1 MWKGENL
8 EMADLISLIL
18 MIIGAVFM
26 LLAAIGVVRMPD
38 LYLRM
43 SATSKAA
50 TLGVICVM
58 LAAALHF
65 NDFAI
70 TARIIAIIVFL
81 ILTAPVAAH
90 KIARAAYLAGPDL
103 WPGTCRDELQGRYDH
118 ENHELAGA
126 EPGAQ
131 QEMTPPAQS
140 ARDV

>member
-1 MWKGENL
+1 
-8 EMADLISLIL
+8 MADLISLIL

-70 TARIIAIIVFL
+70 TARIVAIIVFL

-103 WPGTCRDELQGRYDH
+103 WPGTRCDELQGRYDH

-126 EPGAQ
+126 DPGAQ
-131 QEMTPPAQS
+131 QEMTPSAQS

>member
-1 MWKGENL
+1 
-8 EMADLISLIL
+8 MADLISLIL

-90 KIARAAYLAGPDL
+90 KIGRAAYFAGPGL
-103 WPGTCRDELQGRYDH
+103 WLGTRRDELEGRYDH
-118 ENHELAGA
+118 DKQELTGVTTHARPDTRAAAPPGNST
-126 EPGAQ
+126 PGA
-131 QEMTPPAQS
+131 
-140 ARDV
+140 

>member
-1 MWKGENL
+1 
-8 EMADLISLIL
+8 MADLISLIL

-70 TARIIAIIVFL
+70 TARITAIIVFL

-118 ENHELAGA
+118 D
-126 EPGAQ
+126 Q
-131 QEMTPPAQS
+131 QELTGVATPARPDTRAAAPSGS
-140 ARDV
+140 ATPSA

>member
-1 MWKGENL
+1 
-8 EMADLISLIL
+8 MADLISLIL

-70 TARIIAIIVFL
+70 TARVIAIIVFL
-81 ILTAPVAAH
+81 VLTAPVAAH
-90 KIARAAYLAGPDL
+90 KIARAAYLAGPGL
-103 WPGTCRDELQGRYDH
+103 WPGTRCDELEGRYDH
-118 ENHELAGA
+118 DKQELTGVAAHARPDTRAVAPPGNST
-126 EPGAQ
+126 PGA
-131 QEMTPPAQS
+131 
-140 ARDV
+140 

>member
-1 MWKGENL
+1 
-8 EMADLISLIL
+8 MADLFSLIL
-18 MIIGAVFM
+18 MIIGTVFM
-26 LLAAIGVVRMPD
+26 MLAAIGVVRMPD

-70 TARIIAIIVFL
+70 TARVIAIIVFL
-81 ILTAPVAAH
+81 VLTAPVAAH
-90 KIARAAYLAGPDL
+90 KIARAAYLAGPGL
-103 WPGTCRDELQGRYDH
+103 WPGTRCDELRGRYDH

-126 EPGAQ
+126 ALEAQ
-131 QEMTPPAQS
+131 YEASNKS
-140 ARDV
+140 APDTGSLHNGSQLP

>member
-1 MWKGENL
+1 
-8 EMADLISLIL
+8 MADLFSLIL
-18 MIIGAVFM
+18 MIIGTVFM
-26 LLAAIGVVRMPD
+26 MLAAIGVVRMPD

-70 TARIIAIIVFL
+70 TARVLAIIVFL
-81 ILTAPVAAH
+81 VLTAPVAAH
-90 KIARAAYLAGPDL
+90 KIARAAYLAGPGL
-103 WPGTCRDELQGRYDH
+103 WPGTRCDELRGRYDH

-131 QEMTPPAQS
+131 QERTPSAQS
-140 ARDV
+140 ARDA

>member
-1 MWKGENL
+1 
-8 EMADLISLIL
+8 MADLFSLMF

-26 LLAAIGVVRMPD
+26 LLAAIGVLRMPD

-103 WPGTCRDELQGRYDH
+103 WPGTRHDELQGCYDH
-118 ENHELAGA
+118 DKQELAGVA
-126 EPGAQ
+126 THAPPDTRAVPPPGNSTSGA
-131 QEMTPPAQS
+131 
-140 ARDV
+140 

>member
-1 MWKGENL
+1 
-8 EMADLISLIL
+8 MADLFSLIL
-18 MIIGAVFM
+18 MIIGTVFM
-26 LLAAIGVVRMPD
+26 MLAAIGVVRMPD

-70 TARIIAIIVFL
+70 TARVIAIIVFL
-81 ILTAPVAAH
+81 VLTAPVAAH
-90 KIARAAYLAGPDL
+90 KIARAAYLAGPGL
-103 WPGTCRDELQGRYDH
+103 WPGTRCDELRGRYDH
-118 ENHELAGA
+118 ENHELAAA

-131 QEMTPPAQS
+131 QERTPSAQS
-140 ARDV
+140 ACDA

>member
-1 MWKGENL
+1 
-8 EMADLISLIL
+8 

-26 LLAAIGVVRMPD
+26 LLAAIGVLRMPD

-65 NDFAI
+65 SDFAV

-90 KIARAAYLAGPDL
+90 KIARAAYLAGPNL
-103 WPGTCRDELQGRYDH
+103 WPGTRRDELRGCYDH
-118 ENHELAGA
+118 DKQELAGLA
-126 EPGAQ
+126 THAPPDIRVVPPPANPTPGA
-131 QEMTPPAQS
+131 
-140 ARDV
+140 